1 MNEQSTDAVRDQL
14 IALLPNLRAF
24 ANSLC
29 RNADQA
35 DDLVQQT
42 LLKAWDKLGSFN
54 AGTNLKAWLFAILRN
69 TFLSEL
75 RRKKFEAD
83 DPTGDL
89 QMSLSSRGGQHGHM
103 DLMDFADAFERLP
116 VDQREALILVGAEGL
131 SYDEAA
137 LVCGCAIGTIKSR
150 INRGRVKLCELMGVD
165 GAQDFGPDK
174 MDQAQKA
181 VSAS

>member
-1 MNEQSTDAVRDQL
+1 MSEEGPELIQKQL
-14 IALLPNLRAF
+14 VALLPNLRAF

-29 RNADQA
+29 RNSDQA

-42 LLKAWDKLGSFN
+42 LLKAWDKLDSFN

-89 QMSLSSRGGQHGHM
+89 QLSLSSRGGQHGHM
-103 DLMDFADAFERLP
+103 DLMDFSDAFERLP

-150 INRGRVKLCELMGVD
+150 INRGRTKLCELMGVA

-174 MDQAQKA
+174 LDHGQKT
-181 VSAS
+181 VSAG